1 MVEEKDVEAV
11 CLTCQVRYQ
20 FEDDLLQQGAPVVCP
35 TCQVSLVPVYPGTNT
50 PLDQASDATESQWD
64 FGRTQWH
71 GATPSPVQSPAAPAF
86 EAPKWAD
93 IAGPLEPLPA
103 KPAPPEQS
111 FTFKPAAP
119 APAKSA
125 PSAPP
130 LEDWSAAAA
139 RWAASG
145 FASDSMPEFIKQP
158 ARPSF
163 LSEQSPTQTK
173 SFLPT
178 APLPPGAPDTR
189 FLEPALRSQSEAF
202 VPTPPPLPAQPE
214 VPTTP
219 APETR
224 QRRPDTLPP
233 WARGGN
239 EPEVHDQPADAR
251 LALST
256 AFPVTPLAAAIES
269 DTAPEHQVEDMTD
282 EPVRS
287 SHVVL
292 WALLVLLL
300 AGAGGAAVW
309 YFLLQE
315 ERNDT
320 ESTDKQIVVIADQP
334 ASKKNVVPNKVQ
346 KLTQANPASEQT
358 KSPEMATSRIQ
369 KENSQPDR
377 NASLPDAGLEA
388 YKNGNNFIREGKFK
402 EAISE
407 FRKALTVNPK
417 LSQAHRGLGISFA
430 QLRQNR
436 QACQEYRLYRN
447 MLPPDSKEI
456 PALESILKD
465 CR

>member
-1 MVEEKDVEAV
+1 MEAV

-20 FEDDLLQQGAPVVCP
+20 FEDELLRQGAPVVCP

-50 PLDQASDATESQWD
+50 PLDQASDAGAAYPAQQQEYPGPVTNTETMASTGLAIPQAQAEGHAHGAGSQWD
-64 FGRTQWH
+64 FGRTQWQ
-71 GATPSPVQSPAAPAF
+71 GATPNPVQSPAAPAF
-86 EAPKWAD
+86 EAPKWED
-93 IAGPLEPLPA
+93 IAKPLESLPYQ
-103 KPAPPEQS
+103 PAPSEQS
-111 FTFKPAAP
+111 FTFNPSAP
-119 APAKSA
+119 DPAKAA

-163 LSEQSPTQTK
+163 LSVQSPTQTK

-178 APLPPGAPDTR
+178 APPPAASDTR
-189 FLEPALRSQSEAF
+189 FLEPALRSQSEES

-214 VPTTP
+214 APPAP

-224 QRRPDTLPP
+224 QRSPDTLPP

-239 EPEVHDQPADAR
+239 EAEAHDQPADAR

-256 AFPVTPLAAAIES
+256 ALPVTPLATAIEL

-300 AGAGGAAVW
+300 VGAGGAAVW

-315 ERNDT
+315 EPNDT
-320 ESTDKQIVVIADQP
+320 DSADKQIVAIADQP
-334 ASKKNVVPNKVQ
+334 APQKNVVPNKVQ
-346 KLTQANPASEQT
+346 KLTQTNPASEQS

-369 KENSQPDR
+369 KENNQPDR
-377 NASLPDAGLEA
+377 NANPPDTGLEA
-388 YKNGNNFIREGKFK
+388 YKNGNNLIREGKFK

-407 FRKALTVNPK
+407 FRKL
-417 LSQAHRGLGISFA
+417 
-430 QLRQNR
+430 
-436 QACQEYRLYRN
+436 
-447 MLPPDSKEI
+447 
-456 PALESILKD
+456 
-465 CR
+465 